1 MTETTD
7 FYLAAYL
14 LSRGYDLEG
23 VDRTDPNRVMF
34 RFNADKEK
42 VVSFFH
48 RECIVEPIKYSIAI
62 KRLKKVLY
70 EDKETG
76 AL

>member
-14 LSRGYDLEG
+14 LSQGYDLEG
-23 VDRTDPNRVMF
+23 VDKTNPNRVMF
-34 RFNADKEK
+34 RFDANKEE
-42 VVSFFH
+42 VVNFFH
-48 RECIVEPIKYSIAI
+48 RQCRVEPIRYSIAI

-70 EDKETG
+70 EDKDTG
-76 AL
+76 TL